1 MKGDEL
7 TTRSVKTVTDEF
19 KNLLN
24 HTPGFDNDYFKIAK
38 TSKKQVL
45 YEKMKLEFYKDGL
58 MFIGDQFS
66 PNIKLIIEC

>member
-38 TSKKQVL
+38 ASKK
-45 YEKMKLEFYKDGL
+45 
-58 MFIGDQFS
+58 
-66 PNIKLIIEC
+66 